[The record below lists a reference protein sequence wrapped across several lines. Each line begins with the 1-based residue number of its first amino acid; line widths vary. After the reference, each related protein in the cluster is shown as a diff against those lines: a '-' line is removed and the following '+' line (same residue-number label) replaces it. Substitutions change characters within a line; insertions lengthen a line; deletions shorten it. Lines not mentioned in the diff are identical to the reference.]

1 MNGKNESLLRRKRT
15 KYRKNDAFEKR
26 DVSRDP
32 FDFKIDYS
40 DQKSWQDCISRIA
53 IAQSKIGVKSAMAC
67 VESVVRD
74 RELRKGGYV
83 YCSPGQ
89 LEEALRRM
97 KKEFIRMKK

>member
-1 MNGKNESLLRRKRT
+1 MSGKSDGLRRKRT
-15 KYRKNDAFEKR
+15 KYRKDDAFKR
-26 DVSRDP
+26 KKIDV

-40 DQKSWQDCISRIA
+40 NDQSWQNCISRIA

-74 RELRKGGYV
+74 IEYRKEGYV

-89 LEEALRRM
+89 LEEALKRM
-97 KKEFIRMKK
+97 REVFIRMKK